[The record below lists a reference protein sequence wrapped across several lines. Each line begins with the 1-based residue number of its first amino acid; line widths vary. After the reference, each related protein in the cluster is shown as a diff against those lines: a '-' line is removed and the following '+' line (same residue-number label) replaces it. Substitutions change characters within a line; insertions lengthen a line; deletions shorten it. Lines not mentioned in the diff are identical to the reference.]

1 MPNVTIFTDK
11 SKIMKFILIS
21 LLSFISVIGFSQA
34 TEYED
39 FKLQDQEIIYQAI
52 FQNENVTYAKL
63 EEQYKKNKQF
73 SNIKISANEIT
84 FNVNDLTVDYL
95 KFQFSQVQT
104 PLILQTGK
112 FSGQASVAIKDGR
125 YRVTF
130 RQIMVTGEIGY
141 KSIKEKEA
149 LTGLCSKNNGT
160 QLSQDWMKPNTLG
173 LLGKAFADNF
183 ELKVTDDDW

>member
-1 MPNVTIFTDK
+1 
-11 SKIMKFILIS
+11 MKFAVACLVAFTPLI
-21 LLSFISVIGFSQA
+21 GYSQ
-34 TEYED
+34 TIEYED
-39 FKLQDQEIIYQAI
+39 FKLQAQEIIYQAV
-52 FQNENVTYAKL
+52 FHGENVTYAKL

-73 SNIKISANEIT
+73 SGIKVNANEIT
-84 FNVNDLTVDYL
+84 FNVKDLTVDYL

-112 FSGQASVAIKDGR
+112 FSGQVSVAIRDGR

-130 RQIMVTGEIGY
+130 NKIMVTGEIGY
-141 KSIKEKEA
+141 KSIKEKEP

>member
-1 MPNVTIFTDK
+1 
-11 SKIMKFILIS
+11 MKFILANLL
-21 LLSFISVIGFSQA
+21 LLSTFGFSQT

-39 FKLQDQEIIYQAI
+39 FKLQDQEIIYQAV
-52 FQNENVTYAKL
+52 FQDESVTYAKL
-63 EEQYKKNKQF
+63 EERYKKNKQF
-73 SNIKISANEIT
+73 SSIKVSANEMT
-84 FNVNDLTVDYL
+84 FNVKDLTVDYL

-112 FSGQASVAIKDGR
+112 FSGQVSVAIRDGR

-130 RQIMVTGEIGY
+130 NKIMVTGEIGY
-141 KSIKEKEA
+141 KSIKEKEP
-149 LTGLCSKNNGT
+149 LTGLCSKSNGT

-183 ELKVTDDDW
+183 ELKATDDDW

>member
-1 MPNVTIFTDK
+1 MKSIF
-11 SKIMKFILIS
+11 LIF
-21 LLSFISVIGFSQA
+21 LLSAISIVGFSQA
-34 TEYED
+34 IEYED
-39 FKLQDQEIIYQAI
+39 FKLQDQEIVYQAI
-52 FQNENVTYAKL
+52 FQNEKVTYAML
-63 EEQYKKNKQF
+63 EEQYKKNKLF
-73 SNIKISANEIT
+73 STIKVTANEIT

-112 FSGQASVAIKDGR
+112 FSGQASVAIRDGR
-125 YRVTF
+125 YRVTL

-173 LLGKAFADNF
+173 LLGKALADNF
-183 ELKVTDDDW
+183 ELKVNKDDW

>member
-1 MPNVTIFTDK
+1 MKQIIIF
-11 SKIMKFILIS
+11 
-21 LLSFISVIGFSQA
+21 LLSFVSLTAHAQA
-34 TEYED
+34 TEYGD

-52 FQNENVTYAKL
+52 FQNEKVTYAKL

-73 SNIKISANEIT
+73 SNIKVGANEIT

-112 FSGQASVAIKDGR
+112 FSGQASVAIRDGR

-130 RQIMVTGEIGY
+130 SKIMVTGEIGY

-149 LTGLCSKNNGT
+149 LTGSCSKNNGT

-173 LLGKAFADNF
+173 LLGKAFTDNF
-183 ELKVTDDDW
+183 ELKVKDDDW

>member
-1 MPNVTIFTDK
+1 
-11 SKIMKFILIS
+11 MKFIIAPFFVLTTA
-21 LLSFISVIGFSQA
+21 IGFAQT

-39 FKLQDQEIIYQAI
+39 FKLQDQEIIYQAV
-52 FQNENVTYAKL
+52 FQDESVTYAKL

-73 SNIKISANEIT
+73 SNIKVSTSEIT
-84 FNVNDLTVDYL
+84 FNVTDLTVGYL

-112 FSGQASVAIKDGR
+112 FSGHVAVGIRDGR

-130 RQIMVTGEIGY
+130 NQIMVTGEIGY

-149 LTGLCSKNNGT
+149 LTGLCSKSNGT

-183 ELKVTDDDW
+183 ELKATNDDW

>member
-1 MPNVTIFTDK
+1 
-11 SKIMKFILIS
+11 MKFILANLLLIS
-21 LLSFISVIGFSQA
+21 TFGFSQT

-39 FKLQDQEIIYQAI
+39 FKLQDQEIIYQAV
-52 FQNENVTYAKL
+52 FQDESVTYAKL

-73 SNIKISANEIT
+73 SGIKVSANEIT
-84 FNVNDLTVDYL
+84 FNVKDLTVDYL

-112 FSGQASVAIKDGR
+112 FSGQASVAIRDGR
-125 YRVTF
+125 YRITF
-130 RQIMVTGEIGY
+130 NKIMVTGEIGY
-141 KSIKEKEA
+141 KSIKEKEP
-149 LTGLCSKNNGT
+149 LTGLCSKSNGT

-183 ELKVTDDDW
+183 ELKATDDDW

>member
-1 MPNVTIFTDK
+1 
-11 SKIMKFILIS
+11 MKFILAH
-21 LLSFISVIGFSQA
+21 LLVIIPVFGFSQT

-39 FKLQDQEIIYQAI
+39 FKLQDQEIIYQAV

-112 FSGQASVAIKDGR
+112 FSGQVAVAIRDGR

-130 RQIMVTGEIGY
+130 SKIMETGEIGY
-141 KSIKEKEA
+141 KSIKEKEP